1 MKDLNTPWLGCDTA
15 TGANNITQ
23 LNPKQLYF
31 GLLKN
36 QPQQST
42 LTQSQQFLRQ
52 QLNQVSSKPTDL
64 PQTVE
69 ALMDWMRANTAAI
82 GRQYHDY
89 LTQRQNGEG
98 PRYFPTKSH
107 ALYFL
112 KAVAPTKLVDGA
124 WLYGLINQWHDSR
137 YTELIKIYLEELGDG
152 EADKNHVVLYQKLL
166 ATHECT
172 HWENLPE
179 ANFIQGAIQLSL
191 AQHTAEFL
199 PEVIGFNL
207 GYEQLPLHLLIC
219 AYELAE
225 WDIDPYYF
233 SLHVTIDNADTGH
246 AARAVQAVLDNMP
259 QLADPAAFYQ
269 RVRNGY
275 MLNTLGVS
283 TTQII
288 AAFDLEQELL
298 TILATK
304 AVTGAQLHSDYCC
317 LGGKTINEWLADPKQ
332 IPDFMNMLIDKGW
345 IHRNQDPSNSRFW
358 NLLAGEKG
366 VMFGVFNAYELQVIY
381 DWIAGESIQ
390 APISVNRR
398 YKKRRQGFD
407 SPAHNIDDSQDQ
419 VNEFN
424 VDSTLLMDKLARA
437 PDKRTMMDL
446 LVPWLSPVH
455 HHTPL
460 GLMATRQFVQNLRT

>member
-31 GLLKN
+31 GLIKN

-64 PQTVE
+64 PSDVE
-69 ALMDWMRANTAAI
+69 TLMDWVQANTQSV
-82 GRQYHDY
+82 GKQYQDY
-89 LTQRQNGEG
+89 LTRRRNGEK
-98 PRYFPTKSH
+98 PQYFPTKSH
-107 ALYFL
+107 ALHFL
-112 KAVAPTKLVDGA
+112 KGVAPTKLVDGA
-124 WLYGLINQWHDSR
+124 WLYGLVSQWNDSR
-137 YTELIKIYLEELGDG
+137 YIELIRTYLEELGNGD
-152 EADKNHVVLYQKLL
+152 ADKNHVVLYQKLL
-166 ATHECT
+166 AAHDCI
-172 HWENLPE
+172 HWQDLPQS
-179 ANFIQGAIQLSL
+179 NFVQGAIQLSL
-191 AQHTAEFL
+191 AYHATDFL
-199 PEVIGFNL
+199 PEIIGFNL

-233 SLHVTIDNADTGH
+233 TLHVTIDNADTGH
-246 AARAVQAVLDNMP
+246 AARAVQAVIDALP
-259 QLADPAAFYQ
+259 QLGDKDVFYQ
-269 RVRNGY
+269 RVCNGY
-275 MLNTLGVS
+275 MLNTLGVG

-288 AAFDLEQELL
+288 ATFDLEQELL

-304 AVTGAQLHSDYCC
+304 AVTGAQLHSDYCR

-332 IPDFMNMLIDKGW
+332 IPEFMNMLIDKGW

-407 SPAHNIDDSQDQ
+407 SPAHNVDDSQDD

-424 VDSTLLMDKLARA
+424 VDSTLLMDKLARS